1 MENQTPLQRNLENR
15 DAVVKYLNWIFWL
28 VIFSFIG
35 FIAMIVVLIS
45 LLHSNTFMPMFSLS
59 GLCFSM
65 SWVFS
70 SAMLWMSFSNLNDF
84 NDPKT
89 IKLIKILGWIPL
101 ANISMIYFIPHLKH
115 TLKIEEKKIE
125 NNA

>member
-1 MENQTPLQRNLENR
+1 MESQTPLQQNLENR

-35 FIAMIVVLIS
+35 FIAMIVVLIN
-45 LLHSNTFMPMFSLS
+45 LLNSKSFMPMFTLS

-65 SWVFS
+65 SWVFA
-70 SAMLWMSFSNLNDF
+70 SAMLWLTYSNLDSF
-84 NDPKT
+84 NDAKT
-89 IKLIKILGWIPL
+89 IRLIKILGWIPL
-101 ANISMIYFIPHLKH
+101 ANISMVYFIQHLKRS
-115 TLKIEEKKIE
+115 LKKEEKKIE